1 MEIKSLMSI
10 LEDEDKVVKNIHL
23 ANSLAERYEEE
34 LNHVYAYPIECNA
47 KKEDIKRYMAL
58 VEKHRA
64 EVAEYEEKLI
74 AIRNEFKNYIMQLFP

>member
-10 LEDEDKVVKNIHL
+10 LEDEDKVVRNIRL

-47 KKEDIKRYMAL
+47 KKEDIKHYTTL

-64 EVAEYEEKLI
+64 EAAEYEENLI
-74 AIRNEFKNYIMQLFP
+74 AIRDELKNYIMQLLS